1 MGKDSA
7 QQQRPNFTRTSP
19 AMRHEPG
26 GMSSRTKSGC
36 GPCTVIF
43 GEHSSSPVT
52 AGLCATGEPPRE
64 NHVHRSSSRRRGGQ
78 RRGDDPDFR
87 AHVVQ
92 LRSAMLQRSLG
103 RMADG
108 MTEAAEVL
116 RDLLNANSESV
127 RLGACRAMLELGVK
141 LRETIDHEERLRVL
155 ETRLKNGAPT

>member
-78 RRGDDPDFR
+78 RRGDDPDFC

-92 LRSAMLQRSLG
+92 LRSAMLQQSLG

-155 ETRLKNGAPT
+155 ETRLKNGDPT